1 MDAFILTLK
10 MYLSGLVGNLDKTLR
25 STTSIDDLRAT
36 LSLATE
42 HAQYWDT
49 ACDQVVELFNAT
61 GALLPPS
68 NPHFRGVW
76 VSGTD
81 NMKAAMPRYVS
92 EGWSTN
98 DPRECLTQMMF
109 DNGYA
114 TDDQIFPDRAARSTI
129 PCYRDF
135 LQPLNFGNVCLIR
148 ILTPNGYWPM
158 TLHFANDHPPLTDDD
173 IRLIKTIQTLFEDA
187 AKRAADIAHKK
198 IFEFASFFQGTKS
211 SVLLFDAEGQ
221 QCFSVDSSGRA
232 QGAQRT
238 NALMPSEIS
247 DSLHTEFRDV
257 LASDPN
263 KSLSKA
269 YQFREADKSISVLVI
284 QLPPPLRHFFM
295 QFKACA
301 IRTETSTVD
310 ALKQRR
316 MTEKYGLTPKEI
328 STVTLLADGKTP
340 DTIANLLSL
349 KPSSVRQKLKT
360 VYQKMHVNSQ
370 VELIALYQRL

>member
-1 MDAFILTLK
+1 
-10 MYLSGLVGNLDKTLR
+10 LD
-25 STTSIDDLRAT
+25 
-36 LSLATE
+36 LATGD
-42 HAQYWDT
+42 AQYWDK
-49 ACDQVVELFNAT
+49 ACDQVVDLFNAT

-68 NPHFRGVW
+68 TPHFRGVW
-76 VSGTD
+76 VSGTA

-98 DPRECLTQMMF
+98 DPREGLTQMMF

-114 TDDQIFPDRAARSTI
+114 TDDQIFPDREARKKI
-129 PCYRDF
+129 PFYRDF
-135 LQPLNFGNVCLIR
+135 LHPLNFGNLCLIR

-173 IRLIKTIQTLFEDA
+173 IKLIKTVQALFEDA
-187 AKRAADIAHKK
+187 AERAAEIAHKK
-198 IFEFASFFQGTKS
+198 IFEFASFFKGTES
-211 SVLLFDAEGQ
+211 SVLLFDAEGH
-221 QCFSVDSSGRA
+221 QCFSVDASGRA

-238 NALMPSEIS
+238 NSLMPPEIS
-247 DSLHTEFRDV
+247 DNLNTEFRDV
-257 LASDPN
+257 LASDPS

-269 YQFREADKSISVLVI
+269 YQFQEAGKSISVLVI

-310 ALKQRR
+310 AVKQRQL
-316 MTEKYGLTPKEI
+316 TERYKLTPKEI

-340 DTIANLLSL
+340 ETIANLLSL
-349 KPSSVRQKLKT
+349 KPSSVRQRLKT
-360 VYQKMHVNSQ
+360 VYQKMHVSNQ
-370 VELIALYQRL
+370 VELVALYWRL